1 MADDQN
7 LKLQKLR
14 ELAVKKRLE
23 REEEERRTTET
34 GGSNH
39 AAQIIDFG
47 DDSGSEDE
55 LRDARDENAGT
66 GPEAREDDGNLTV
79 SGQHAAGQ
87 EVQRTD
93 SGKPTDG
100 DYDDEEREEDDLVP
114 SAADLDFIDDEG
126 VAPEE
131 RIDFGEEDD
140 DEGGPLTFEEAEE
153 AKEDMEDELERIFG
167 KRRRQEVGQDAAD
180 RATVENLLAQMEVAV
195 EEDIQA
201 HEAGKPAVHKLR
213 MLSRVQDVLSKRKL
227 HNDMLDSGLLGVL
240 KAWIEPM
247 PDGTL
252 PNSRL
257 RNSILGMLGSLPID
271 CSFEDR
277 REQLKRS
284 GLGKVVMFLSKLP
297 DETAENKR
305 LAHGLVEKWSR
316 PILASARS
324 SAHDEGE
331 LERMREARQQRQ
343 RAAREG
349 KISKDADMDLD
360 VMIPLNQQPGQ
371 PGFRYHA
378 AVPEAAALDY
388 VKRPE
393 SKVKMVE
400 KRAGGKAG
408 EHKLTKKLKS
418 MAKRSTSQAANVS
431 VEGRNV
437 TLQH

>member
-7 LKLQKLR
+7 PKFQKLQ
-14 ELAVKKRLE
+14 ELALKKRLE
-23 REEEERRTTET
+23 REEEERQQKEK
-34 GGSNH
+34 GASNH
-39 AAQIIDFG
+39 AAQLIDFG
-47 DDSGSEDE
+47 DDSESDEERNETVHRSGGGGRPAVQGDDDRGNVAVGEAVQSPDKRRVNDGEGED
-55 LRDARDENAGT
+55 
-66 GPEAREDDGNLTV
+66 
-79 SGQHAAGQ
+79 
-87 EVQRTD
+87 
-93 SGKPTDG
+93 
-100 DYDDEEREEDDLVP
+100 DDEEEENDLVP

-131 RIDFGEEDD
+131 RVDFGEEDD
-140 DEGGPLTFEEAEE
+140 EGEPLTYEEAEE

-167 KRRRQEVGQDAAD
+167 KRKRQEVGQDAAD

-201 HEAGKPAVHKLR
+201 HEAGKPAIHRLR

-227 HNDMLDSGLLGVL
+227 HNDLLDSGLLGVL

-252 PNSRL
+252 PNTRL
-257 RNSILGMLGSLPID
+257 RNSVLNMLGALPID

-297 DETAENKR
+297 DETTENKR
-305 LAHGLVEKWSR
+305 LAHSLVERWSR
-316 PILASARS
+316 PILASART
-324 SAHDEGE
+324 SAHDETE
-331 LERMREARQQRQ
+331 LERMRDARQQRQ

-349 KISKDADMDLD
+349 KTSKDADIELD
-360 VMIPLNQQPGQ
+360 GMVPLNQQPGQ

-378 AVPEAAALDY
+378 TVPEAAALDY
-388 VKRPE
+388 VKRPN

-400 KRAGGKAG
+400 KRTGGKVG

-418 MAKRSTSQAANVS
+418 MGKKSMSQAANVS